1 MTTFMI
7 NVKPPTLYLH
17 MTSKHPSTTDCGLC
31 FDSMKGYDPNAPEEC
46 TKAAAKPVAVKKK
59 PKKQEDSLDDLLS
72 AGLSLGKSKKKA
84 GGKKK

>member
-7 NVKPPTLYLH
+7 NIKPPTLYLH
-17 MTSKHPSTTDCGLC
+17 MTSKHPNTTDCGLC
-31 FDSMKGYDPNAPEEC
+31 FDSMKGYDPKAPDEC
-46 TKAAAKPVAVKKK
+46 TKAAAAPVAVKKK

-72 AGLSLGKSKKKA
+72 AGLSLGKSKNKA